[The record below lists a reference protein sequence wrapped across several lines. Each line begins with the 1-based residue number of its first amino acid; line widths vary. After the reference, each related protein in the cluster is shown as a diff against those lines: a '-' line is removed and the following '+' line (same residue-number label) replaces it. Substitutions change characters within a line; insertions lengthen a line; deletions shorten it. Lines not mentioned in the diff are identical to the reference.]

1 MTFKELRKAFPIV
14 FCLGLIAAPIFSM
27 GQEINQEGW
36 PIPDLKDLVPYSMT
50 IQRVEGVEKIVEK
63 FYTSNGGHIAR
74 VSGDGKIFAYIV
86 DMDQEPP
93 IDYFLIDPNGSGKF
107 TQKFGPNDSYSIP
120 NWVFQ

>member
-1 MTFKELRKAFPIV
+1 MVTKGRILAILLYFGILIIPIASTGEEL
-14 FCLGLIAAPIFSM
+14 
-27 GQEINQEGW
+27 NQEGW

-63 FYTSNGGHIAR
+63 FYTPNGGHIAR
-74 VSGDGKIFAYIV
+74 VSGGGKIFAYIV
-86 DMDQEPP
+86 DIDQEPP